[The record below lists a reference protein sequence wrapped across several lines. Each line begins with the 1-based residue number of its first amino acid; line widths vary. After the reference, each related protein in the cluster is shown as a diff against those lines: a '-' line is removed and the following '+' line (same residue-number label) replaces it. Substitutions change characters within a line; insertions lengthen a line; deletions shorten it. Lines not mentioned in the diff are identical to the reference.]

1 MPARKSNKPALPP
14 LTLLGLVV
22 FSIVVIWLFS
32 PSKSS
37 TQQPVTPD
45 TSATK
50 EYIDEPVALPSPVKT
65 SRVSLEQTLNTRRS
79 RRSFQDKPLTL
90 NQVSQLLWSA
100 QGVTTD
106 WGGRT
111 APSAKSAYPLTLYLV
126 ALDVTGLEPG
136 IYEYIPGDLDPV
148 HQLRLLQSGDF
159 SEQMALA
166 GVQSQFK
173 SAPAVI
179 AITGNFQKMKDAFD
193 GKDVSHNVYLEAGHV
208 GQNLYLQAESLGLGT
223 VATGGFDKAK
233 STSLLKLPTSETL
246 IYLMPFGFSAE

>member
-37 TQQPVTPD
+37 TQQPVTSD

-100 QGVTTD
+100 QGHHRL
-106 WGGRT
+106 GGRT

-126 ALDVTGLEPG
+126 ALDVTGLESG

-179 AITGNFQKMKDAFD
+179 AITGNFQK
-193 GKDVSHNVYLEAGHV
+193 
-208 GQNLYLQAESLGLGT
+208 
-223 VATGGFDKAK
+223 
-233 STSLLKLPTSETL
+233 
-246 IYLMPFGFSAE
+246 